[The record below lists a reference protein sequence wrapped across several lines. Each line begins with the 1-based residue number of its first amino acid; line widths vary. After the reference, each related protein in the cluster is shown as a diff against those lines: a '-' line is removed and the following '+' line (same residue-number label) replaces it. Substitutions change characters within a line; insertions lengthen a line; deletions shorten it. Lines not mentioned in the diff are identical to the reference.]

1 MTTVRIEA
9 NRLIPGRGD
18 VVESGV
24 VVLDDGGIVFAGS
37 ATDAPSAGDDTET
50 VTTDTV
56 MPGLWECHGH
66 FIGTYSANIA
76 EIHTLRPQLG
86 AMRVTG
92 DAHRALMAGF
102 TSVREMGG
110 MGTFL
115 ARAIDEGQV
124 VGPNVYAS
132 GAMLSMTAGHGDEH
146 GMELDVARAS
156 IARQWGEDNICDG
169 PDECRAGVRRMLR
182 LGAKVIKVHASG
194 GVMSELDDPHLPQF
208 SKAELEAIVDEATR
222 MERLVGAHCH
232 GKRGIMAA
240 LQAGVKTIEHG
251 TYLDEEAAD
260 AMVDTGAILV
270 PTRWILK
277 YLMTEGTKKG
287 MPEYARIKG
296 EIASRSHADAIALAV
311 EKGVKIAMGT
321 DIWATGLWG
330 KNAEEL
336 ALMVEVGMT
345 PLQAIECATA
355 NGPDTL
361 GPQAPK
367 TGQLVEGFDADVIC
381 VDGDPSADVS
391 VLSDPDNVT
400 HVFKGGVLHKEP
412 GSRSVQ

>member
-1 MTTVRIEA
+1 MTITRIEA
-9 NRLIPGRGD
+9 TRLVPGRGD
-18 VVESGV
+18 VVEDAV
-24 VVLDDGGIVFAGS
+24 VVLEDGVIGYAGS
-37 ATDAPSAGDDTET
+37 REDAPSLGQDTTT

-76 EIHTLRPQLG
+76 EMHTLRPQLG
-86 AMRVTG
+86 AMRVTA
-92 DAHRALMAGF
+92 DAGRALMAGF

-132 GAMLSMTAGHGDEH
+132 GAMLSMTGGHGDEH
-146 GMELDVARAS
+146 GMGLDFARAS

-208 SKAELEAIVDEATR
+208 SKLELEAIVDEATR

-232 GKRGIMAA
+232 GKRGIMAS
-240 LQAGVKTIEHG
+240 LEAGVKTIEHG

-260 AMVDTGAILV
+260 AMVETGAILV

-287 MPEYARIKG
+287 MPEYARVKG

-345 PLQAIECATA
+345 PLQAIESATA
-355 NGPDTL
+355 TGPDTL

-367 TGQLVEGFDADVIC
+367 TGQLAEGFDADVIC
-381 VDGDPSADVS
+381 VEGDPSTDIS
-391 VLSDPDNVT
+391 VLTDPENVT
-400 HVFKGGVLHKEP
+400 HVFKGGVQYK
-412 GSRSVQ
+412 G

>member
-1 MTTVRIEA
+1 MTTTRIEA
-9 NRLIPGRGD
+9 ARLIPGRGE
-18 VVESGV
+18 VVDNAV
-24 VVLDDGGIVFAGS
+24 VVIEDSSIAYAGPE
-37 ATDAPSAGDDTET
+37 TDAPAPDDDNQTI
-50 VTTDTV
+50 TTDTV

-66 FIGTYSANIA
+66 FLGTYSANIA

-86 AMRVTG
+86 AMRVTA
-92 DAHRALMAGF
+92 DAKRALMAGF

-194 GVMSELDDPHLPQF
+194 GVMSELDDPLLPQF

-240 LQAGVKTIEHG
+240 LEAGVKTIEHG

-260 AMVDTGAILV
+260 AMVETESILV

-277 YLMTEGTKKG
+277 YLMTEGEKRG

-296 EIASRSHADAIALAV
+296 EVAAQHHADAISLAV
-311 EKGVKIAMGT
+311 DKGVKIAMGT

-345 PLQAIECATA
+345 PLQAIESATA

-361 GPQAPK
+361 GPQAPRS
-367 TGQLVEGFDADVIC
+367 GQLVEGFDADVIC
-381 VDGDPSADVS
+381 VDGDPSSDVS
-391 VLSDPDNVT
+391 VLSDPENVT
-400 HVFKGGVLHKEP
+400 HVFKGGVKYK
-412 GSRSVQ
+412 G

>member
-1 MTTVRIEA
+1 MTTTRIEA
-9 NRLIPGRGD
+9 TRLIPGRGEVLD
-18 VVESGV
+18 DAV
-24 VVLDDGGIVFAGS
+24 VVLDGDTIAYAGPK
-37 ATDAPSAGDDTET
+37 TDAPAPDEDTRT
-50 VTTDTV
+50 ITTETV

-76 EIHTLRPQLG
+76 EMHTLRPQLA
-86 AMRVTG
+86 AMRVTA
-92 DAHRALMAGF
+92 DARRALMAGF

-115 ARAIDEGQV
+115 GRAIDEGQV

-132 GAMLSMTAGHGDEH
+132 GSMLSMTAGHGDEH
-146 GMELDVARAS
+146 GMDLVASRTS
-156 IARQWGEDNICDG
+156 IARHWGEDNICDG

-182 LGAKVIKVHASG
+182 IGAKVIKVHASG
-194 GVMSELDDPHLPQF
+194 GVMSELDDPLLPQF
-208 SKAELEAIVDEATR
+208 SKEELEAIVDEATR

-240 LQAGVKTIEHG
+240 LEAGVKTIEHG

-260 AMVDTGAILV
+260 AMVETGSILV
-270 PTRWILK
+270 PTRWILN

-287 MPEYARIKG
+287 MPEYARVKG

-311 EKGVKIAMGT
+311 EKGVNIAMGT

-336 ALMVEVGMT
+336 TLMVEVGMT

-367 TGQLVEGFDADVIC
+367 SGQLLEGFDADVIC
-381 VDGDPSADVS
+381 VEGDPSADVS
-391 VLSDPDNVT
+391 VLSDPENVT
-400 HVFKGGVLHKEP
+400 HVFKGGILHKAQVEAL
-412 GSRSVQ
+412 S

>member
-1 MTTVRIEA
+1 MTTTRIEA
-9 NRLIPGRGD
+9 ARLIPGRGE
-18 VVESGV
+18 VVDNAV
-24 VVLDDGGIVFAGS
+24 VVIEESSIAYAGPE
-37 ATDAPSAGDDTET
+37 TDAPAPDDDSQTI
-50 VTTDTV
+50 TTDTV

-66 FIGTYSANIA
+66 FLGTYSANIA

-92 DAHRALMAGF
+92 DAKRALMAGF

-132 GAMLSMTAGHGDEH
+132 GAMLSMSAGHGDEH

-169 PDECRAGVRRMLR
+169 PDGCRAGVRRMLR

-194 GVMSELDDPHLPQF
+194 GVMSELDDPLLPQF

-240 LQAGVKTIEHG
+240 LEAGVKTIEHG

-260 AMVDTGAILV
+260 AMVETESILV

-277 YLMTEGTKKG
+277 YLMTEGEKRG
-287 MPEYARIKG
+287 MPDYARIKG
-296 EIASRSHADAIALAV
+296 EVAAQHHADAISLAV
-311 EKGVKIAMGT
+311 DKGVKIAMGT

-345 PLQAIECATA
+345 PLQAIESATA

-361 GPQAPK
+361 GPQAPRS
-367 TGQLVEGFDADVIC
+367 GQLVEGFDADVLC
-381 VDGDPSADVS
+381 VDGDPSSDVS
-391 VLSDPDNVT
+391 VLSDPENVT
-400 HVFKGGVLHKEP
+400 HVFKGGVQYK
-412 GSRSVQ
+412 G

>member
-1 MTTVRIEA
+1 MVATRIEA

-18 VVESGV
+18 VVDNGV
-24 VVLDDGGIVFAGS
+24 VILEDGAISYAGPGEG
-37 ATDAPSAGDDTET
+37 APSSEGADT

-56 MPGLWECHGH
+56 MPGMWECHGH
-66 FIGTYSANIA
+66 FIGTYTANFA
-76 EIHTLRPQLG
+76 EVHTLRPQLG
-86 AMRVTG
+86 AMRVTA
-92 DAHRALMAGF
+92 DARRVLMAGF

-115 ARAIDEGQV
+115 GRAIDEGQV
-124 VGPNVYAS
+124 IGPNVYAS
-132 GAMLSMTAGHGDEH
+132 GSMLSMTAGHGDEH
-146 GMELDVARAS
+146 GMDLD
-156 IARQWGEDNICDG
+156 IARVSAARLYGEDNICDG

-194 GVMSELDDPHLPQF
+194 GVMSELDDPQLPQF
-208 SKAELEAIVDEATR
+208 SAPELEAIVDEAAR

-240 LQAGVKTIEHG
+240 LEVGVMTIEHG

-260 AMVDTGAILV
+260 VMVETGAILV
-270 PTRWILK
+270 PTRWILE
-277 YLMTEGTKKG
+277 YLMAEGKKQG

-296 EIASRSHADAIALAV
+296 EIASQHHAEAVAVAV
-311 EKGVKIAMGT
+311 EKGVKVAMGT

-330 KNAEEL
+330 RNAEEI
-336 ALMVEVGMT
+336 ALMVAAGMT
-345 PLQAIECATA
+345 PLQAIETATA

-367 TGQLVEGFDADVIC
+367 SGQLLEGYDADVIC
-381 VDGDPSADVS
+381 VTGDPTTDVT
-391 VLSDPDNVT
+391 VLADPDNVT
-400 HVFKGGVLHKEP
+400 HVWKSGTLFKAP
-412 GSRSVQ
+412 GLRST

>member
-1 MTTVRIEA
+1 MTTTRIEA

-18 VVESGV
+18 VIENAV
-24 VVLDDGGIVFAGS
+24 VVLENGSITYAG
-37 ATDAPSAGDDTET
+37 AGDDAPPRSDDTET

-66 FIGTYSANIA
+66 FIGTYTANIA

-86 AMRVTG
+86 AMRVTA
-92 DAHRALMAGF
+92 DAKRALMAGI

-124 VGPNVYAS
+124 LGPHVYAS

-146 GMELDVARAS
+146 GMDLDFARAS
-156 IARQWGEDNICDG
+156 TARQWGEDNICDG

-194 GVMSELDDPHLPQF
+194 GVMSELDDPLLPQF
-208 SKAELEAIVDEATR
+208 SPAELEAIVDEATR

-240 LQAGVKTIEHG
+240 LEAGVRTIEHG

-260 AMVDTGAILV
+260 AMVETGAILV

-277 YLMTEGTKKG
+277 YLMAEGEKRG

-296 EIASRSHADAIALAV
+296 EVAAEHHADAIALAV
-311 EKGVKIAMGT
+311 EKGVKVAMGT

-345 PLQAIECATA
+345 PLQAIESATA

-361 GPQAPK
+361 GPQAPRS
-367 TGQLVEGFDADVIC
+367 GQLVEGFDADVIC
-381 VDGDPSADVS
+381 VDGDPSTDVS
-391 VLSDPDNVT
+391 VLSHPENVT
-400 HVFKGGVLHKEP
+400 HVFKGGVLYKGP
-412 GSRSVQ
+412 GSRSV